1 MFVDLR
7 GAAMWWS
14 RYVKLCQNPTA
25 SMVRWSGPKSFAGI
39 SKTLPRR
46 DGTKPTN
53 LDRDEASL
61 HFSFWIPW
69 CWESICQKFWVKQN
83 CFAKIRPLSSLHLDE
98 FRQPSTKELETKGAI
113 AQNLRGSMIHSG
125 QVVNKRR
132 SSLNS
137 HCEIGISMYIYIHFS
152 IYILYR
158 FIWPFRTFHHHQVGH
173 VTVWL
178 EYTLYTCMDSKKKN
192 VHVCRPCCTVKSWCL
207 IMLDIHHINRL
218 ARFGSSTGI
227 QDQLYI
233 ELWDKKIISK
243 RSEILNFFRLNS
255 VVFSPNRKK
264 INRLFVNF
272 VSTGGRFDVWPRP
285 SALPQAIPSYD
296 RSSVPAEIFRCLVYG
311 ELLRFQI

>member
-1 MFVDLR
+1 
-7 GAAMWWS
+7 
-14 RYVKLCQNPTA
+14 
-25 SMVRWSGPKSFAGI
+25 
-39 SKTLPRR
+39 
-46 DGTKPTN
+46 
-53 LDRDEASL
+53 
-61 HFSFWIPW
+61 
-69 CWESICQKFWVKQN
+69 
-83 CFAKIRPLSSLHLDE
+83 
-98 FRQPSTKELETKGAI
+98 
-113 AQNLRGSMIHSG
+113 MIHSG

-137 HCEIGISMYIYIHFS
+137 HCEIGISMYIYIYIHFS

-207 IMLDIHHINRL
+207 IMLDIHHINRM

-264 INRLFVNF
+264 INRHFVNF